1 MSERIFL
8 KVLHRPPGS
17 LRIDFNILL
26 CSFRAF
32 NQQAAADSPKAEPQI
47 TFTID
52 SSADY
57 F

>member
-52 SSADY
+52 SSANY